1 MLEIWNGLITAKE
14 DYRARAIPR
23 DRGDNLRQKNVR
35 RHNNTQRVCIHKQ
48 NFIAHEGKM
57 DEM

>member
-1 MLEIWNGLITAKE
+1 MLEIWNSLITAKE

-23 DRGDNLRQKNVR
+23 DRGTILDRKTYENIIILNVCVST
-35 RHNNTQRVCIHKQ
+35 N
-48 NFIAHEGKM
+48 NFIAHEVKM